1 MTKRVLFVVLLI
13 LFTLWSGT
21 EELKDFPSFITSNT
35 EYYTTRIGK
44 VPKIDPD
51 SYHLEVMGLV
61 KNPKSFTLQE
71 LYSQPMKELPLTI
84 ECIGNSPSGPLLSTA
99 IWKGFLLY
107 DFLEALGLDEDAGT
121 VRYEGA
127 DGYYASHTL
136 DQVKN
141 NNVLIALYMNDV
153 PIPQLHGFPAR
164 ILNPG
169 FHGVKQPAWITSIKV
184 LDEAIEDY
192 WEVRGWD
199 CSPPMAVDST
209 IFFPKKKAKVKV
221 NQPLRLGGAA
231 FGGTRITKVEVT
243 TDQGKTWREAEIIK

>member
-1 MTKRVLFVVLLI
+1 
-13 LFTLWSGT
+13 
-21 EELKDFPSFITSNT
+21 
-35 EYYTTRIGK
+35 
-44 VPKIDPD
+44 
-51 SYHLEVMGLV
+51 
-61 KNPKSFTLQE
+61 
-71 LYSQPMKELPLTI
+71 
-84 ECIGNSPSGPLLSTA
+84 
-99 IWKGFLLY
+99 
-107 DFLEALGLDEDAGT
+107 LDEDAGT

-192 WEVRGWD
+192 REVRGWD

-209 IFFPKKKAKVKV
+209 IFFPKKKAKVKI

-243 TDQGKTWREAEIIK
+243 TDQGKTWREAEIIKKMDADHAPKTEHYEKFLDLWKDADPGITEVERSKPKRRALLISFINSKKN